1 MSCDDEIKALM
12 VDIRDNQR
20 RSLEHQEEH
29 LSITR
34 EQMERA
40 NRQVNDSL
48 VMQKAA
54 IDRAKQLTRIVIP
67 VIALC
72 IGMIVYLIVNYL

>member
-1 MSCDDEIKALM
+1 MSCDNEIKAPL
-12 VDIRDNQR
+12 VEIRDNQR
-20 RSLEHQEEH
+20 RSLAHQEEH

>member
-67 VIALC
+67 VIVLC

>member
-40 NRQVNDSL
+40 NRQVTESL

>member
-1 MSCDDEIKALM
+1 MSCDNEIKAPL
-12 VDIRDNQR
+12 VEIRDNQR